1 MAARKPHGVLLA
13 KLQNLEAYLQELE
26 SLVRIPLAEFMERPY
41 YRRAAERLIQITVED
56 AIDCGAIV
64 SDLPGKPIPV
74 ASREVFVRL
83 HQTGVLGRSPAH
95 RFQEYVG
102 LRHRIVHDYD
112 RIEARLAHRVGQRLV
127 RDGRSDL
134 VALSRWVQGRIR

>member
-64 SDLPGKPIPV
+64 SDLVGSAGKAHP
-74 ASREVFVRL
+74 
-83 HQTGVLGRSPAH
+83 RSFP
-95 RFQEYVG
+95 
-102 LRHRIVHDYD
+102 
-112 RIEARLAHRVGQRLV
+112 
-127 RDGRSDL
+127 
-134 VALSRWVQGRIR
+134 

>member
-41 YRRAAERLIQITVED
+41 YRRTAERLIQIIVED
-56 AIDCGAIV
+56 AIDCGTLV
-64 SDLPGKPIPV
+64 LDLLGKPIPV

-83 HQTGVLGRSPAH
+83 HQAGVLGRSLAH

-102 LRHRIVHDYD
+102 LRNRIVHDYD
-112 RIEARLAHRVGQRLV
+112 RIEAPLAYRVGQRLV

-134 VALSRWVQGRIR
+134 DA